1 MPELPEVET
10 VRRGLE
16 ARVLGRRIVSAEVS
30 HPQVIVGPAERFERD
45 VRGVIRRLDRK
56 GKAIAIEL
64 GSAGNGAKPG
74 RYLLLRLGMTG
85 QVTVVPRKHPVQP
98 HTHVRLGLENGEEIR
113 YRDIRRFGRLRCCT
127 AHQLASIFAGLG
139 PDAPVV
145 GPDEFIAAL
154 KGRRTPIKSWLQNQ
168 NRIAGVGNIYADEA
182 LFEARIHPLTEAGS
196 LNRGEAIV
204 LRRSVEKVLRRA
216 IALQGTSLRDYVDIE
231 GNPGRFQASLKVYQR
246 TGEPCRR
253 CRTKVRRLVI
263 GGRSSHFC
271 PRCQPR
277 SRHRA
282 SSLSRKAVPKISIP
296 HPSRVG

>member
-16 ARVLGRRIVSAEVS
+16 ARVLGRRIVSAAVS
-30 HPQVIVGPAERFERD
+30 HPQVIVGPPERFERD

-64 GSAGNGAKPG
+64 GSRGNGAKTG

-85 QVTVVPRKHPVQP
+85 QVTVVPREYPVED

-127 AHQLASIFAGLG
+127 ALQLASIFAGLG
-139 PDAPVV
+139 PDAPEV
-145 GPDEFIAAL
+145 GPEEFLAAL
-154 KGRRTPIKSWLQNQ
+154 KGRRTPIKSWLLNQ

-182 LFEARIHPLTEAGS
+182 LFEARIHPLSQAGS
-196 LNRGEAIV
+196 LSPGEAIE

-216 IALQGTSLRDYVDIE
+216 IALQGTSLRDYIDIE
-231 GNPGRFQASLKVYQR
+231 GRPGRFQASLKVYQR
-246 TGEPCRR
+246 AGEPCRR
-253 CRTKVRRLVI
+253 CRSKIRRLVI

-277 SRHRA
+277 SRRR
-282 SSLSRKAVPKISIP
+282 SKPIP
-296 HPSRVG
+296 DTKLPPTRTGFST